1 MRLTRR
7 FIIQSLENINV
18 NNPVRYER
26 YYINDNLR
34 IQSKNNALEK
44 EILDKNNVI
53 IEKINISEEEF
64 NKLKKEAYSKII
76 RDSYLY
82 LDDNRVSIKKYLD
95 RYKGLIRV
103 EIKFN
108 SIDEM
113 NNYEPENWME
123 AEITNSPLAF
133 DKYLSKLSGQEFL
146 VELNKCIRK

>member
-1 MRLTRR
+1 M
-7 FIIQSLENINV
+7 
-18 NNPVRYER
+18 
-26 YYINDNLR
+26 
-34 IQSKNNALEK
+34 LEK

-64 NKLKKEAYSKII
+64 NKLKKQAYSKII

-95 RYKGLIRV
+95 KYKGLIRV
-103 EIKFN
+103 EVKFN

-123 AEITNSPLAF
+123 TEIINSPLAF

-146 VELNKCIRK
+146 VELNKYIRK